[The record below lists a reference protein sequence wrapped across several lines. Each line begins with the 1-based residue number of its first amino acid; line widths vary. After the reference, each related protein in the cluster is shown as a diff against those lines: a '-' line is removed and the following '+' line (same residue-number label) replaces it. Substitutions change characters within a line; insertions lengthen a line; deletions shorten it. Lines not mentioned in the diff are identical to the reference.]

1 MSHLTLREI
10 WGDMVLLH
18 MTYPTMTERVHTT
31 ALDFETVADRIKH
44 IHEHI
49 MIVERSSVP
58 SLKDTTR
65 CAAP

>member
-1 MSHLTLREI
+1 MSHLTLGEI
-10 WGDMVLLH
+10 WWNMVLLH
-18 MTYPTMTERVHTT
+18 MTYPTMTERVHAT
-31 ALDFETVADRIKH
+31 ALDFEAVADRIKH